1 MFKVPYSDP
10 PSTPNSRRD
19 NDHPSTTPAHP
30 PPTGY
35 TNASFTPAGPPPPSV
50 YGSSLFGE
58 SRNTFHTHSKAQK
71 PAFAVP
77 SSPPR
82 NHHQDFDDDMDADG
96 ESILDDYPNNQLPAF
111 NSAFPSTFRSVN
123 KSTQPSTMLS
133 SPRGLK
139 RSRYGNVM
147 GDSLR
152 QSTGLRIDKDRQ
164 TAIPGIAKKLATK
177 PASQLSESDDLILRT
192 DSLMAQLDAD
202 TKLATTPVI
211 PNRTAQQLGQLW
223 QKNAQIKSQSGS
235 IGPKSNSGLDKANYL
250 AQLALRLH
258 HPFST
263 SANAPSS
270 YQPSNAY
277 SNLVMS
283 SDHPTSI
290 PRALLDW
297 LNTYHNPF
305 PDDLTDVMRHRPTP
319 VAHDRFWDMVYACT
333 LRGDI
338 LNAISLLET
347 ADWSQAESALED
359 GYDEPGYSGSHLH
372 AVREVV
378 SRCVDLLSTCPAVT
392 ENDWDVKGSDWT
404 IFRHR
409 VRRELQDLQDFAEAD
424 SRDKDQFPAAP
435 FGRVSMSFS
444 TASRRAESKVPWL
457 IYESLKTLY
466 GQLLGKRDEIMV
478 ATQDWLEAV
487 IFLTAWWDGEDDDV
501 ISDDFA
507 ASRRSMRQ
515 SQSMRQVDISPVFA
529 YKKQLLL
536 AFAATTDKPDEEE
549 FYLNTV
555 SPIQVGL
562 ACICEDDIQGLI
574 GILRSWSLPV
584 ASALV
589 ELATVA
595 GWMPSSASNILDAF
609 DQDDLMVLNHGQP
622 TQPELIKR
630 DDVLIQYASVLAKK
644 DSFKSATGKPVQEGW
659 DLACR
664 VLGRLDSFE
673 TAKSKISEV
682 LNQITLDSTTRVDKV
697 LAVLNEI
704 GLPDQVR
711 EIAERYADDLAAS
724 SQDYGSALIYY
735 ARAHASQKL
744 RSTIDL
750 LISLCLVQSAAFPPQ
765 AIIDPQLDALLND
778 QHATLHQVAR
788 QDVAAA
794 QLLASQL
801 SGYATLRR
809 FYDLRDADAAKD
821 TAEADVEDDEEAANR
836 KPGMLRPLAR
846 KREAARALMAVIESA
861 ADSIRGGL
869 YDPEAQSVVQVD
881 ALMTLLCEAL
891 PLMNQTKQILKTP
904 HLLTLIR
911 AIEDLETITPGIYAQ
926 NSAVFNAAINTYL
939 SNSNTPNIVTS
950 QSSTPDLSKSIAGLK
965 QSVSWNMVN
974 SSGSIASE
982 QNGNGSDS
990 SAGGMGGI
998 QVKRAWDWRVGA
1010 VYMKGKS
1017 VKSEDVMRVLRCQV
1031 AIEMGKV
1038 WM

>member
-1 MFKVPYSDP
+1 
-10 PSTPNSRRD
+10 
-19 NDHPSTTPAHP
+19 
-30 PPTGY
+30 
-35 TNASFTPAGPPPPSV
+35 
-50 YGSSLFGE
+50 
-58 SRNTFHTHSKAQK
+58 
-71 PAFAVP
+71 
-77 SSPPR
+77 
-82 NHHQDFDDDMDADG
+82 
-96 ESILDDYPNNQLPAF
+96 
-111 NSAFPSTFRSVN
+111 
-123 KSTQPSTMLS
+123 
-133 SPRGLK
+133 
-139 RSRYGNVM
+139 
-147 GDSLR
+147 
-152 QSTGLRIDKDRQ
+152 
-164 TAIPGIAKKLATK
+164 
-177 PASQLSESDDLILRT
+177 
-192 DSLMAQLDAD
+192 
-202 TKLATTPVI
+202 
-211 PNRTAQQLGQLW
+211 
-223 QKNAQIKSQSGS
+223 
-235 IGPKSNSGLDKANYL
+235 
-250 AQLALRLH
+250 
-258 HPFST
+258 
-263 SANAPSS
+263 
-270 YQPSNAY
+270 
-277 SNLVMS
+277 
-283 SDHPTSI
+283 
-290 PRALLDW
+290 
-297 LNTYHNPF
+297 
-305 PDDLTDVMRHRPTP
+305 
-319 VAHDRFWDMVYACT
+319 
-333 LRGDI
+333 
-338 LNAISLLET
+338 
-347 ADWSQAESALED
+347 
-359 GYDEPGYSGSHLH
+359 
-372 AVREVV
+372 
-378 SRCVDLLSTCPAVT
+378 
-392 ENDWDVKGSDWT
+392 
-404 IFRHR
+404 
-409 VRRELQDLQDFAEAD
+409 
-424 SRDKDQFPAAP
+424 
-435 FGRVSMSFS
+435 
-444 TASRRAESKVPWL
+444 
-457 IYESLKTLY
+457 
-466 GQLLGKRDEIMV
+466 
-478 ATQDWLEAV
+478 
-487 IFLTAWWDGEDDDV
+487 
-501 ISDDFA
+501 
-507 ASRRSMRQ
+507 
-515 SQSMRQVDISPVFA
+515 
-529 YKKQLLL
+529 
-536 AFAATTDKPDEEE
+536 
-549 FYLNTV
+549 
-555 SPIQVGL
+555 
-562 ACICEDDIQGLI
+562 
-574 GILRSWSLPV
+574 
-584 ASALV
+584 
-589 ELATVA
+589 
-595 GWMPSSASNILDAF
+595 MPSSASNILDAF

-1017 VKSEDVMRVLRCQV
+1017 VKPEDVMRVLRCQV

-1038 WM
+1038 WV